1 MRLFACAYVRAGK
14 KLIYTIYPR
23 LKLYKLL
30 LYIKY
35 LVLYIKMD
43 LPFNS
48 NITRIK
54 NHSCVNDKSGHFFI
68 LTSCDR
74 AERCRD
80 WLFQTERDRRVLV
93 YVT

>member
-1 MRLFACAYVRAGK
+1 
-14 KLIYTIYPR
+14 
-23 LKLYKLL
+23 
-30 LYIKY
+30 
-35 LVLYIKMD
+35 MD

-54 NHSCVNDKSGHFFI
+54 NHPCANDKSGHFFI